1 MFKKAKILVVD
12 DEIHVCNS
20 IAKALEVVDYLVDTV
35 LSGEEA
41 LKQQDV
47 NKYDVII
54 TDLMMPGISGM
65 ELLKA
70 LKEKDPAVRV
80 IMITGYPSTKSTV
93 AAIKSG
99 AVDYLPKPFTPGE
112 LRSAVE
118 KIIKRT

>member
-1 MFKKAKILVVD
+1 MPRSARILVVD
-12 DEIHVCNS
+12 DEVHVCNS
-20 IAKALEVVDYLVDTV
+20 IAKVLEISDYIVDTV

-41 LKQQDV
+41 LKKQGA
-47 NKYDVII
+47 NEYDVII

-70 LKEKDPAVRV
+70 LKENNPEVHV

-99 AVDYLPKPFTPGE
+99 ATDYLPKPFTPEE
-112 LRSAVE
+112 LRRAVA
-118 KIIKRT
+118 KILE